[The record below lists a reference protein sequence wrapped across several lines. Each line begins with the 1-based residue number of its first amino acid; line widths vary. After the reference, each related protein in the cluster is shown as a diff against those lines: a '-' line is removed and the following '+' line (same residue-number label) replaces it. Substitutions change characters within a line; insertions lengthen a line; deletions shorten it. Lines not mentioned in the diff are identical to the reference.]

1 MRQIELLGPVDKR
14 VIAYPLFKLCD
25 ILGKTLV
32 VTDDANF
39 RRFADNYETEFT
51 VGRSDF
57 VVTHDVSKAIVEDL
71 GMKLQ
76 NYEFVIFIST
86 DNVVAGND
94 CTVYCHGKGKLLL
107 DEKVIDGLESIDS
120 YDLTISTDKPKDKN
134 AVFLQANGST
144 LSYVWNC
151 EETKTFLPCKN
162 ADIVRI
168 GAKLFMET
176 LGIKSIEDFSKY
188 LVKEV

>member
-57 VVTHDVSKAIVEDL
+57 VITHDVSKAIVEDL

-76 NYEFVIFIST
+76 NYEYVIFIST

-107 DEKVIDGLESIDS
+107 DEVVIDGLETIDS
-120 YDLTISTDKPKDKN
+120 YELTISTDKPKDKN
-134 AVFLQANGST
+134 AVFLQVTGST
-144 LSYVWNC
+144 LGYVWAC

-188 LVKEV
+188 LVREV